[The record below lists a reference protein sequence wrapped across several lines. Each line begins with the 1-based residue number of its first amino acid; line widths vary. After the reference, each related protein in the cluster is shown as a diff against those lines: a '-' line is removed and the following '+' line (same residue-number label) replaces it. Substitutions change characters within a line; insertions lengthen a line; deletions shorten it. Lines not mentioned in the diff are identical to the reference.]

1 MKKKFNV
8 TGMTCSACSAHVEK
22 AVKNVKG
29 VQSADVSL
37 LTNSMTV
44 RFDEKVA
51 SEADIIAAVQKSGYG
66 ASAEGNAVAETKK
79 PVGISLFRLLFSLAM
94 CVVLMYVSMGH
105 MVGLPLPSF
114 LQGTENALSFALVQF
129 LLCIPVWYV
138 NRSYFIVG
146 FKRLFQRAPNMDSLI
161 AVGSLAGALYGI
173 VTMFIESYALG
184 KGDFTTVEL
193 YRHELYFE
201 SSAMIL
207 ALVDLG
213 KYFEG
218 RSKMKTGDAL
228 NKLRKLV
235 PNKALLVKDG
245 KETEVDSKS
254 LVAGDIVAVKSGMSF
269 PADGIVTE
277 GNCFA
282 NESAISGESLPVEKL
297 PNDKVIGGTVN
308 AGGLCACACH
318 HGRQR
323 QRTVAN
329 NHPRGR
335 SGNIQSAHSKARRQ
349 NFRHF
354 CTRCVGYFAG
364 NSHRLACLGTD
375 IFRGAWF
382 CHFGVGNF
390 LPLRSGTGHSGGYHG
405 GNRQGRRDGH
415 PDQIGREP
423 GKSAFCRHRCSG

>member
-66 ASAEGNAVAETKK
+66 VSAEGNVVAATKK

-184 KGDFTTVEL
+184 KGDFATVEL

-282 NESAISGESLPVEKL
+282 NESAISGESLPV
-297 PNDKVIGGTVN
+297 
-308 AGGLCACACH
+308 
-318 HGRQR
+318 
-323 QRTVAN
+323 
-329 NHPRGR
+329 
-335 SGNIQSAHSKARRQ
+335 
-349 NFRHF
+349 
-354 CTRCVGYFAG
+354 
-364 NSHRLACLGTD
+364 
-375 IFRGAWF
+375 
-382 CHFGVGNF
+382 
-390 LPLRSGTGHSGGYHG
+390 
-405 GNRQGRRDGH
+405 
-415 PDQIGREP
+415 
-423 GKSAFCRHRCSG
+423 